1 MRMNRLGDAGR
12 LRRSSAIAENS
23 FARKVSARPLSWEEP
38 VGRSLPS
45 PVCGEH
51 LAERLCQ
58 HHLPILV
65 AFATANPDD
74 AAFAIQV
81 GYLQA
86 GHFRYAESRTVHGGQ
101 NRPMAK
107 VLRRFE
113 ECFNLGLA
121 QNDR

>member
-1 MRMNRLGDAGR
+1 MPAACAAARQ
-12 LRRSSAIAENS
+12 LRKTA
-23 FARKVSARPLSWEEP
+23 FARKVSVRLLSWEEP

-51 LAERLCQ
+51 FAERLRQ

-101 NRPMAK
+101 NRPMARGSSA
-107 VLRRFE
+107 LRGA
-113 ECFNLGLA
+113 L
-121 QNDR
+121 